1 MYQLLWNWTVVPSS
15 CHLQKHACDWWKVI
29 IIKSEELVSNTFLDY
44 HFNPKSTLPHWLHSA
59 SEEKCP
65 TFPDRLRL
73 LRQVKI
79 GGTLMLQKIKV
90 SRRSAIIFPLTKW
103 VTDEKY
109 HIIQWRRQAVTSV
122 MKLVQTICLILP
134 RFSPISHTALTIS
147 SSGSPF
153 TQGHLGSFS
162 RAESAT
168 EADWF
173 AVEDGTVELGVG
185 CGGGRGS
192 RNWHQ
197 KKKSSRACKR
207 DVRKGAWGVK
217 KKRRRRRQVH

>member
-1 MYQLLWNWTVVPSS
+1 
-15 CHLQKHACDWWKVI
+15 
-29 IIKSEELVSNTFLDY
+29 
-44 HFNPKSTLPHWLHSA
+44 
-59 SEEKCP
+59 
-65 TFPDRLRL
+65 
-73 LRQVKI
+73 
-79 GGTLMLQKIKV
+79 
-90 SRRSAIIFPLTKW
+90 
-103 VTDEKY
+103 
-109 HIIQWRRQAVTSV
+109 

-134 RFSPISHTALTIS
+134 RFFPISHTALTIS

-217 KKRRRRRQVH
+217 KKKKGEEEDRSINLSEVRSFKKMFQMKLVLS